1 MATERRFAQLLTQHI
16 ENTVSRKFVHVQLTN
31 AVMHDIRQT
40 IRTIIDNIFERSS
53 HKLSETG
60 RAWLANLF
68 FKRIKVNDGERMN
81 DLIVINEYNLS
92 QLTYHD
98 VELLSGLF
106 DQTDLAAELGD
117 EYRTRRA
124 S

>member
-1 MATERRFAQLLTQHI
+1 MPTERRFAQLLTQHI
-16 ENTVSRKFVHVQLTN
+16 GNTVSRRYTGTQLTD
-31 AVMHDIRQT
+31 AALHEMRHT
-40 IRTIIDNIFERSS
+40 IRTIIDSVFDRST

-60 RAWLANLF
+60 RAWLTNQL
-68 FKRIKVNDGERMN
+68 FKRIKVNDDKQVV

-106 DQTDLAAELGD
+106 DQTDLAAELND
-117 EYRTRRA
+117 EYRTRR
-124 S
+124 SS

>member
-1 MATERRFAQLLTQHI
+1 MATDRRFAQLLTQHI
-16 ENTVSRKFVHVQLTN
+16 ENTVSRKFTNEHLNN
-31 AVMHDIRQT
+31 AVMHQVRQT
-40 IRTIIDNIFERSS
+40 VRGIIDNVFDRSN
-53 HKLSETG
+53 HELSETG
-60 RAWLANLF
+60 RAWLVNQL
-68 FKRIKVNDGERMN
+68 FKRIKVNGDQLMN
-81 DLIVINEYNLS
+81 DLIVINEYKLA

-106 DQTDLAAELGD
+106 DQTDLAAELND